1 MFSQFIFDEI
11 IHARVLNFDQPT
23 EFQIE
28 IDEIIGIGTNNI
40 SFNSTLTLRV
50 PSRLAQSRAQ

>member
-28 IDEIIGIGTNNI
+28 IDEIIGTNNI
-40 SFNSTLTLRV
+40 SFNSTLTLRA